1 MNLIVFVFVFQNSFA
16 TFLNFREID
25 GLCNFIELLNLNL
38 LYWLFDL
45 VYFTLQILF
54 LQILKFLKK
63 GLLILS

>member
-1 MNLIVFVFVFQNSFA
+1 MNLIVFVLVSQYTFA

-25 GLCNFIELLNLNL
+25 SLCNFVELLNLNL

-54 LQILKFLKK
+54 LQMLKFLKK
-63 GLLILS
+63 DLLILS